1 LEKPLG
7 FHKKGSLNGH
17 LQWHENGISPELT
30 VNSDAP
36 KYGKGGLE

>member
-7 FHKKGSLNGH
+7 FHKKGSLKRALAVARKPVNV
-17 LQWHENGISPELT
+17 LT

-36 KYGKGGLE
+36 EYGKGGLE